1 MQEQLIKVAR
11 VGGAAVQLVWVL
23 PTLVVCFV
31 GVPAVS
37 VGLVASGRPASIVL
51 GGLVGALWLFL
62 VAVAIRKRTPQTKR
76 RAPAPPPSGPAPN

>member
-1 MQEQLIKVAR
+1 
-11 VGGAAVQLVWVL
+11 VQVLWVL

-37 VGLVASGRPASIVL
+37 VGLVASGRPASVAL

-62 VAVAIRKRTPQTKR
+62 VAVAIRKRTPR
-76 RAPAPPPSGPAPN
+76 PAPAPPPSGPAPN